1 MSTVD
6 RSELPATEH
15 PLSDE
20 ACPSVYSLIKRHTL
34 AYMQQHGDS
43 VSPHVESTLLRMS
56 FCRTAALGSRTY
68 RCDSCDYGTTV
79 NNSCGDRHCPNCSG
93 AKRRDWMESSTQLL
107 IDGVTY
113 FQIVFTL
120 PQQLSSLALGNR
132 QLMYD
137 LLFKAAWQALKTK
150 VETERGIQAG
160 SLAVLHTWNQELGH
174 HPHLHMMVPGS
185 GLSLDGKSWVDCR
198 LTREGK
204 PFLVDN
210 TELGHD
216 FRDLYLSYLTQA
228 ACTGELK
235 LDDSCYIADL
245 IDDLRMIDWNVFIE
259 GPPQPHCPPEHMIR
273 YLTRYMTGGPIS
285 DKRIIGESNGRIWFQ
300 IRRRDKQPGQE
311 PFSLPQ
317 VEFVRRWA
325 LHILPKDYT
334 KVRQFGCWTSTKRT
348 AYLKASRAVL
358 DNRARQEEIG
368 SSEGNVIASIRQSL
382 DTIEQGLELL
392 ASETSPASSLQ
403 RLDFSASS
411 GTPGCRSKRCP
422 HCQGEMRC
430 VAQQDRPAWRDIFYG
445 PNHPWW
451 FEWTSAGQPVP
462 PLVTENSSQEETSP
476 ISWDDESEPD
486 IFQQVIDLNREAAIA
501 SGAIGGAMEHCPL

>member
-1 MSTVD
+1 
-6 RSELPATEH
+6 
-15 PLSDE
+15 
-20 ACPSVYSLIKRHTL
+20 
-34 AYMQQHGDS
+34 MQQHGDT
-43 VSPHVESTLLRMS
+43 VCPHVESTLLRMS

-79 NNSCGDRHCPNCSG
+79 FNSCGDRHCPNCSG
-93 AKRRDWMESSTQLL
+93 AKRRDWMDSSTQLL
-107 IDGVTY
+107 INGVTY

-174 HPHLHMMVPGS
+174 HPHVHMMVPGS

-210 TELGHD
+210 RELGHD

-228 ACTGELK
+228 ACSGELN

-285 DKRIIGESNGRIWFQ
+285 DQRIIGEANGRIWFH

-311 PFSLPQ
+311 AFSLPQ

-325 LHILPKDYT
+325 LHVLPKEFT
-334 KVRQFGCWTSTKRT
+334 KVRQFGCWTSTKR
-348 AYLKASRAVL
+348 AVYLRASRAVL
-358 DNRARQEEIG
+358 GAQVKPEESCSTG
-368 SSEGNVIASIRQSL
+368 ENVVASIRQSL
-382 DTIEQGLELL
+382 DKVEPNQ
-392 ASETSPASSLQ
+392 SRVKP
-403 RLDFSASS
+403 
-411 GTPGCRSKRCP
+411 CP

-445 PNHPWW
+445 PDHPWW
-451 FEWTSAGQPVP
+451 FEWTSAGRQVP
-462 PLVTENSSQEETSP
+462 PLAAENSSEGETSP
-476 ISWDDESEPD
+476 ILSVHNEESEL
-486 IFQQVIDLNREAAIA
+486 FQHIIDLNRTAAIA
-501 SGAIGGAMEHCPL
+501 SGAIGDAMERCQL